1 MITALDLQ
9 RITNLII
16 DKNMMGQIAS
26 LENKIGN
33 SEVVESELTP
43 ENLVT
48 MNSQVRVFDL
58 TTNEEIS
65 LRLVYQLSPLYG
77 NQTSIFSPLGTALLG
92 MKLYETAAYRLR
104 DGSIREVRVEEIIF
118 QPEKNKS
125 FDL

>member
-9 RITNLII
+9 RITNLLI
-16 DKNMMGQIAS
+16 DKNMMGQIVS

-33 SEVVESELTP
+33 SEIVESDLTP

-48 MNSQVRVFDL
+48 MNSQVRIFDL
-58 TTNEEIS
+58 TTNEEIT

-92 MKLYETAAYRLR
+92 MKLNETTSYRLR
-104 DGSIREVRVEEIIF
+104 DGSVREVRVEEILF

-125 FDL
+125 FEL

>member
-9 RITNLII
+9 RITNLLI
-16 DKNMMGQIAS
+16 DKNMMGQIVS

-33 SEVVESELTP
+33 SEIVESELTP

-48 MNSQVRVFDL
+48 MNSQVRIFDL
-58 TTNEEIS
+58 TANEEIS

-92 MKLYETAAYRLR
+92 MKLNETTSYRLR
-104 DGSIREVRVEEIIF
+104 DGSVREVRVEEILF

-125 FDL
+125 FEL